1 MIQTDNEKKKQSLI
15 SDGVGAA
22 DYNAEAEMNRLYS
35 ALNSR
40 RGFSYDPNSD
50 PMYRSYARQYD
61 MNGRMAMK
69 NSMGQAAALTGGYG
83 SSYGAAVGQQ
93 QYDEYLRQLSDQ
105 LPELYEFAYQR
116 YEDEGRALRDKYDM
130 AYQRYETDYRR
141 GQDAQA
147 ELRRQEQQDYDR
159 RQDSYSSLTKLIS
172 NTGYRPTDDEL
183 DRAGMTRAQA
193 DALLNRY
200 LMDNGLLG
208 GGSGSGG
215 GGGGRSSSSKKKE
228 EETAVK
234 TVVKPSAKSS
244 AATKTNGS
252 GIGSS
257 ASRTNDKIYRSV
269 RV

>member
-1 MIQTDNEKKKQSLI
+1 MIQTDNEKYKQSLI
-15 SDGVGAA
+15 SGSAGAE

-40 RGFSYDPNSD
+40 KAFSYDPNSD

-83 SSYGAAVGQQ
+83 SSYSAAVGQQ

-116 YEDEGRALRDKYDM
+116 YEDEGKALRDKYDM

-141 GQDAQA
+141 EQDAQA

-159 RQDSYSSLTKLIS
+159 RKDSYSSLTKLIS
-172 NTGYRPTDDEL
+172 GTGYRPTDDEL
-183 DRAGMTRAQA
+183 ARAGMTRAQA

-208 GGSGSGG
+208 GSGSGSGG
-215 GGGGRSSSSKKKE
+215 GGSTSSSSKKKE
-228 EETAVK
+228 EESPAA
-234 TVVKPSAKSS
+234 TVVKPSTKSS
-244 AATKTNGS
+244 AATKTNGA

-257 ASRTNDKIYRSV
+257 ASRSNDKINRSV